1 MQIILQKIS
10 YITVKDI
17 LIPWG
22 VTSKRSFLNALMGC
36 CTTHFTPIS
45 KTQPPLFSI
54 NHSIFSFQFRSKG
67 QQKPLHRRYL
77 FKEVFILEG
86 IFRKGFYS
94 TGASTRKSFFRD
106 RLLLCKS
113 SLHSSSQ
120 NGELQEKT
128 LNNTF

>member
-10 YITVKDI
+10 YITEKDI

-45 KTQPPLFSI
+45 KTQPQLFSI

-94 TGASTRKSFFRD
+94 TGASTRSFFRD